1 MSILVGDDDNGG
13 VYAWVGVGDLW
24 ELSIPSSQFC
34 CVSQTALNFKIL
46 KIFTVNAEVYN
57 Q

>member
-57 Q
+57 